1 MFLLEFC
8 TFLCNFAANYSWI
21 LLLLLCICFFDNAAL
36 FPWQIREGDADA
48 NNVGAVEEDDEE
60 EDDEQAAKDK
70 ESGGGG
76 SKGEK
81 GEEEEDGK

>member
-1 MFLLEFC
+1 M
-8 TFLCNFAANYSWI
+8 NFIPFSATLQQTIPWCFFFFYVFP
-21 LLLLLCICFFDNAAL
+21 FFDNAAL
-36 FPWQIREGDADA
+36 FPWQIRDGDADA

-60 EDDEQAAKDK
+60 EEDEQAATDK
-70 ESGGGG
+70 ESGGSG